1 MICLNT
7 PDEFLTDVLE
17 EKEAGVLPW
26 EGGGLYSST
35 PSPTG
40 EHPQATLES
49 GQTQLHVKSLTTVE
63 INILQE
69 EQ

>member
-1 MICLNT
+1 MSEHTWWVSYRCT
-7 PDEFLTDVLE
+7 RREGGGSAPV
-17 EKEAGVLPW
+17 GG
-26 EGGGLYSST
+26 GGGLYSST

>member
-26 EGGGLYSST
+26 EGGG
-35 PSPTG
+35 
-40 EHPQATLES
+40 A
-49 GQTQLHVKSLTTVE
+49 VF
-63 INILQE
+63 
-69 EQ
+69 